1 MVLSR
6 GRNACLSSFLPGK
19 ALMTSSR
26 VSGGCQFSSRR
37 PASSSRRFFPQGH
50 LTSMTMTRRRLRKDR
65 RNAFVATA
73 AANLGHKSRGVKNF
87 RLAAICQSC
96 GPDELDR
103 LLRLDGFCKPNY
115 HESETEGRTLTT

>member
-1 MVLSR
+1 MSDSLARS
-6 GRNACLSSFLPGK
+6 
-19 ALMTSSR
+19 
-26 VSGGCQFSSRR
+26 
-37 PASSSRRFFPQGH
+37 FFPQGH

-115 HESETEGRTLTT
+115 HESETEGRTLTTELQMTQRKRTIFYSCSVSSVTPW

>member
-1 MVLSR
+1 MSDSLARS
-6 GRNACLSSFLPGK
+6 
-19 ALMTSSR
+19 
-26 VSGGCQFSSRR
+26 
-37 PASSSRRFFPQGH
+37 FFPQGH

-73 AANLGHKSRGVKNF
+73 AANLGHKSRAVKNF

-115 HESETEGRTLTT
+115 HESETEGRTHHRVTEDTEKKDDLLFLLCVLCNSVVNFGFQ